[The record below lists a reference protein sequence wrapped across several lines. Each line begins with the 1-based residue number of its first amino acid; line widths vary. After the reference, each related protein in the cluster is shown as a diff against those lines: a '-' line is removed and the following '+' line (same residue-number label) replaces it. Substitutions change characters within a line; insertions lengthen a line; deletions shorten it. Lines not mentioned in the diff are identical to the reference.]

1 MRCRPASRLSA
12 AGALGPSD
20 LPALSSVVLA
30 TRLMLAVA
38 GLVGAATERLSS
50 RMDDS
55 STTPVAGAAAVTV
68 AGAG

>member
-1 MRCRPASRLSA
+1 M
-12 AGALGPSD
+12 
-20 LPALSSVVLA
+20 VLA

-55 STTPVAGAAAVTV
+55 FTIPVAVAAAVTV